1 MGLEKLQIT
10 DNYLAAGMRRRGQ
23 GSRSRSTV
31 LAADSGRI
39 EAADYLMAQGI
50 SVTGTSNI
58 AKGLTASSLAAAL
71 ALTGLAGASGQSIP
85 ASLASPTKS
94 AASGAET
101 PHLRA
106 WTAGLKA
113 RPSPSFADGASSD
126 MHGGQQEGQIGT
138 ARPPTDAEIAARAKI
153 LLEHQFSNDEALE
166 QYERVEHHVDRTG
179 GAAPRVLDDKTYRVV
194 PTGSGTMKLL
204 LKDGDR
210 PVDPAEYRKQ
220 LVAWKELLEL
230 MLKPED
236 SRTKSASAKWQKRK
250 ADRKELVSAA
260 ADAFLTKWAGQEM
273 RNGRVCDI
281 YDLQPNPNFHP
292 RSLVQD
298 ILTRVTAK
306 IWVDRD
312 ANQLSRGEAHVMRDI
327 SFGGGILGKL
337 YRGGVFYMEQDE
349 VAPGIWE
356 ATRYQYDFTARKFLF
371 TFEQHQYIEARQ
383 YRRIGPPKQALAI
396 AQHELA
402 SGKALYGD
410 P

>member
-1 MGLEKLQIT
+1 
-10 DNYLAAGMRRRGQ
+10 
-23 GSRSRSTV
+23 
-31 LAADSGRI
+31 
-39 EAADYLMAQGI
+39 MAQSS
-50 SVTGTSNI
+50 SVTGTFNMP
-58 AKGLTASSLAAAL
+58 KGLTASSLAATLAL
-71 ALTGLAGASGQSIP
+71 AGLAGASGQSVP
-85 ASLASPTKS
+85 ASLASPTES
-94 AASGAET
+94 AASGAEI
-101 PHLRA
+101 HLLSDA
-106 WTAGLKA
+106 TAGLKA
-113 RPSPSFADGASSD
+113 SPSGSFTDGASSNI
-126 MHGGQQEGQIGT
+126 HEGQEGGQIGN

-153 LLEHQFSNDEALE
+153 LLEHQHSNDEALE

-236 SRTKSASAKWQKRK
+236 SRTKSANAKWQKRK
-250 ADRKELVSAA
+250 DERKELL
-260 ADAFLTKWAGQEM
+260 DATGEAFRKTWDGQETC
-273 RNGRVCDI
+273 NGRVCDV
-281 YDLQPNPNFHP
+281 YEVQPNPNFHP

-298 ILTRVTAK
+298 VLTRVTAK

-312 ANQLSRGEAHVMRDI
+312 ANQLVRGEAHVMRDI

-337 YRGGVFYMEQDE
+337 YHGGVFFMRQEE
-349 VAPGIWE
+349 VAPGVWLP
-356 ATRYQYDFTARKFLF
+356 TRYQYDFTARKFLF

-396 AQHELA
+396 AQNELA
-402 SGKALYGD
+402 GGKAPYGD